1 MTVDVSQVVARQ
13 IHSRLG
19 CHRRRFHREW
29 ATPEQ
34 TAYITGIN
42 KAILYSVF
50 RHYCEGG
57 SGPTIWLASEKHS
70 ERAFLCLAV
79 YREFVLDAS
88 KTASF
93 SVFIILYA
101 VRDAQIEARCL
112 LKITD
117 DGSRQMIIH
126 VCMRQ
131 SNLNADL
138 NTCESGVVWACMFQT
153 TDSLVRPRG
162 PVHIAGRQSTFIL
175 ERVKLNI

>member
-19 CHRRRFHREW
+19 CHRRRFRREW

-57 SGPTIWLASEKHS
+57 SGPTIRLASEKRS
-70 ERAFLCLAV
+70 ERAFLCLRV
-79 YREFVLDAS
+79 YREFALDAS

-93 SVFIILYA
+93 SVFIIPHA
-101 VRDAQIEARCL
+101 VRDGRIEAWRL
-112 LKITD
+112 FKITL

-126 VCMRQ
+126 VCMHQ
-131 SNLNADL
+131 SNLNIDL
-138 NTCESGVVWACMFQT
+138 NTRESGVWVCMLQT
-153 TDSLVRPRG
+153 RW
-162 PVHIAGRQSTFIL
+162 QSGEALRALSTL
-175 ERVKLNI
+175 LGGSPHLYWSVLN

>member
-57 SGPTIWLASEKHS
+57 SGPMIRLASEKHS
-70 ERAFLCLAV
+70 ERAFLCLRV
-79 YREFVLDAS
+79 YREFALDPS

-101 VRDAQIEARCL
+101 VGDAQTEERL
-112 LKITD
+112 FKITV
-117 DGSRQMIIH
+117 DGSRRMIIH
-126 VCMRQ
+126 VCMNP
-131 SNLNADL
+131 SNLNVDL
-138 NTCESGVVWACMFQT
+138 NTREPGGLGSHVPDHRQSGEA
-153 TDSLVRPRG
+153 SG
-162 PVHIAGRQSTFIL
+162 PCTYCWEAVHIYTGAC
-175 ERVKLNI
+175 

>member
-57 SGPTIWLASEKHS
+57 SGPVIRRASEKQS
-70 ERAFLCLAV
+70 ERAFLCLGV
-79 YREFVLDAS
+79 CREFALDPS

-101 VRDAQIEARCL
+101 VGDAQKKKSAAF
-112 LKITD
+112 
-117 DGSRQMIIH
+117 SR
-126 VCMRQ
+126 
-131 SNLNADL
+131 
-138 NTCESGVVWACMFQT
+138 
-153 TDSLVRPRG
+153 
-162 PVHIAGRQSTFIL
+162 
-175 ERVKLNI
+175 